1 MGANI
6 NLGLRPLPSLAQ
18 DEGLITWGAC
28 QLAVRL
34 ALCRLPHDP
43 FAELMIR
50 KMKTLL
56 VEDDVPL
63 GSSLQEALGKAGY
76 RTTWVRRAEDA
87 KRFLTTEEFDL
98 VLLDIVLPGESGFD
112 LLGWIRE
119 RELRTPVVM
128 LTARDA
134 ISDRVRGLD
143 GGADD
148 YLPKP
153 FAIDELFSR
162 IRAVTRRL
170 GVQRSAHWRIGKLT
184 IDTAG
189 RRVCV
194 AERDIVLSQRE
205 FDVLLVLASE
215 PGRVFTR
222 FQIERSSLAQGLA
235 DSNTVDVHIHNL
247 RKKLGNEYIG
257 TVRGVGY
264 LLETIA

>member
-1 MGANI
+1 M
-6 NLGLRPLPSLAQ
+6 
-18 DEGLITWGAC
+18 
-28 QLAVRL
+28 
-34 ALCRLPHDP
+34 
-43 FAELMIR
+43 
-50 KMKTLL
+50 
-56 VEDDVPL
+56 
-63 GSSLQEALGKAGY
+63 
-76 RTTWVRRAEDA
+76 VRRAEDA

-170 GVQRSAHWRIGKLT
+170 GIQRSAHWRIGKLT

-222 FQIERSSLAQGLA
+222 FQIERSSIAQGLA

-247 RKKLGNEYIG
+247 RKKLGSEYIG

-264 LLETIA
+264 VLETIT

>member
-1 MGANI
+1 
-6 NLGLRPLPSLAQ
+6 
-18 DEGLITWGAC
+18 
-28 QLAVRL
+28 
-34 ALCRLPHDP
+34 
-43 FAELMIR
+43 
-50 KMKTLL
+50 MKTLL

-76 RTTWVRRAEDA
+76 ETTWVRRTSDA
-87 KRFLTTEEFDL
+87 RRFLGTEAFGL

-112 LLGWIRE
+112 LLAWIRA
-119 RELRTPVVM
+119 RELRTPVLM
-128 LTARDA
+128 LTARDS
-134 ISDRVRGLD
+134 ISDKVRGLD

-153 FAIDELFSR
+153 FALDELFSR

-170 GVQRSAHWRIGKLT
+170 GVQRSAHWRVGKLT

-189 RRVCV
+189 RNVRL
-194 AERDIVLSQRE
+194 AERDIMLSHRE

-222 FQIERSSLAQGLA
+222 SQIERSSAAQGPT
-235 DSNTVDVHIHNL
+235 DSNAVDVHIHNL
-247 RKKLGNEYIG
+247 RKKLGIEYIG

-264 LLETIA
+264 VLETIT